1 MKRVR
6 HLRGIAWTPSI
17 VVSSLL
23 SNVLALALPL
33 SLIHVYDRIIPLAGV
48 ETLTV
53 LWIGIGVAALCD
65 VALRLA
71 RAHLVERKGIGY
83 ELEMRRLLLDCL
95 LLPGARSA
103 SARSDA
109 EIRALFT
116 GVERIRRRRSG
127 EMAKAILDVPF
138 IVVFAGILA
147 MISVPLALTVCAVTL
162 CCVLI
167 VFALRRESNRL
178 VEARFD
184 DDTSYAGFLD
194 GVFRQYD
201 TIRDL
206 ALGERVRREVESRT
220 ARSSRTTE
228 ALTRSRL
235 QTRNAISTIAMISPV
250 IVAAAGAGL
259 AITGQMS
266 VGGLAATVVLTGR
279 IVQPSLN
286 IEAILMSDRDVKQA
300 ERAID
305 AVLAQA
311 SQRQPQE
318 RVDAI
323 ESLSIPMSDGS
334 PLVLRAGDCLLVNAE
349 NPSDVSRLFDRL
361 AGCADP
367 DGAGIEVNGLPLG
380 RVSADSLAE
389 SIALIR
395 SDHTVLGGSLIENL
409 TGFEPVRHGERA
421 MDLAT
426 KLGLDQVIAETEHGL
441 HTRLS
446 HGDMRKL
453 SRSTGQLIQIVS
465 GLAKKP
471 DVVLFLEANVDLDP
485 GSDRMLRNVL
495 AYELEGCIS
504 LIFSRR
510 PSYQA
515 LATHEA
521 RLAGDAMERVF
532 DDGYQAG
539 KTAVPA

>member
-1 MKRVR
+1 M
-6 HLRGIAWTPSI
+6 
-17 VVSSLL
+17 VSSLL
-23 SNVLALALPL
+23 SNVLALALPV
-33 SLIHVYDRIIPLAGV
+33 SLIHVYDRIIPSAGV
-48 ETLTV
+48 ATLSV
-53 LWIGIGVAALCD
+53 LWIGIAVAALCD
-65 VALRLA
+65 MALRLA
-71 RAHLVERKGIGY
+71 RAHLIERKGIGY
-83 ELEMRRLLLDCL
+83 ELEMRQLLLECL
-95 LLPGARSA
+95 LLPGAQAA
-103 SARSDA
+103 SKRSDA

-138 IVVFAGILA
+138 IVIFAALLA

-162 CCVLI
+162 CCVLV

-178 VEARFD
+178 VEARFE

-194 GVFRQYD
+194 GFFRQYD

-206 ALGERVRREVESRT
+206 SLGERVRREVESRT

-250 IVAAAGAGL
+250 IVAAVGAGL
-259 AITGQMS
+259 AISGQMS

-305 AVLAQA
+305 AMLAQSA
-311 SQRQPQE
+311 QRKPPDPVREIE
-318 RVDAI
+318 R
-323 ESLSIPMSDGS
+323 LSIPTSDGS
-334 PLVLRAGDCLLVNAE
+334 PLVLTRGDCLLVNAE
-349 NPSDVSRLFDRL
+349 TTSDVSRLFDRL
-361 AGCADP
+361 AGCADG
-367 DGAGIEVNGLPLG
+367 DGTGIEINGIPLG
-380 RVSADSLAE
+380 RVSPDSLADRC
-389 SIALIR
+389 ALIR

-409 TGFEPVRHGERA
+409 TGFEPWRHGARA

-471 DVVLFLEANVDLDP
+471 DLVLFLEANVDLDP
-485 GSDRMLRNVL
+485 KSDRMLRNVL
-495 AYELEGCIS
+495 AYELEDCIS

-521 RLAGDAMERVF
+521 SLAGDRMQRVF
-532 DDGYQAG
+532 DDGFDAARG
-539 KTAVPA
+539 AVPA